1 MQMRW
6 LYSLSSRPRG
16 VCAGSY
22 SRRFFP
28 VQFPA
33 ASYPIQSSWSLLVCF
48 YKEKKRKEKRLS
60 NNWHRSLAACCGSA
74 LHALCVETFVVTSG
88 SLRWNSKLLQVSAG
102 RMAVAYVLCAQVHLS
117 LHRGLSLIETYCLY
131 PASSPG
137 GACPL
142 GQLSELRKS

>member
-1 MQMRW
+1 MRW

-22 SRRFFP
+22 SRRFFSCSISCCVIPHP
-28 VQFPA
+28 VQLEFVG
-33 ASYPIQSSWSLLVCF
+33 LLLQR
-48 YKEKKRKEKRLS
+48 KEKKRLS